1 MASVDVHMS
10 LLICTRT
17 TTAKASAFASSF
29 FKRQRTFQIALR
41 DDLTGEDLSGSKDA
55 AFGIAG
61 PRAASGRRQTDA
73 GAGPVSPPVLGP
85 AWLPALPRRNL
96 WEEHLKKFTRVRGAQ
111 KKCSSCMPRQLNAG
125 VLQWDEAHP
134 SVQWQSITW
143 FVVAFLYIF
152 SPARGWW
159 FEPGP
164 GVPTYF
170 THTHTCAPDFW
181 PKGYKTLS
189 KFVKYNGVKGTL
201 PSLHYPLLQSC
212 GRAPRNLT
220 WQSATTFCSDV
231 TPIEKMI
238 FDCHVGF
245 RGSYIYIPRAH
256 THFLTHRSNPQTW
269 RRYDGARANV
279 LHYDAAKNR
288 SMVFRKTL
296 KQKPRWLEM
305 TWRCGEI
312 GEMISR

>member
-1 MASVDVHMS
+1 MIWQV
-10 LLICTRT
+10 RT
-17 TTAKASAFASSF
+17 C
-29 FKRQRTFQIALR
+29 Q
-41 DDLTGEDLSGSKDA
+41 
-55 AFGIAG
+55 G
-61 PRAASGRRQTDA
+61 PRMLHSESQDRVRRQGGGKLTLV
-73 GAGPVSPPVLGP
+73 PVQSARQFWVRRGFRPCRGGTYEKNIWKSSPGWGELKRSVVHACQDSWMLGFCNGMKHIQ
-85 AWLPALPRRNL
+85 ACSDNQSHGLL
-96 WEEHLKKFTRVRGAQ
+96 WHFYTFFRPQEDGGSNRGQ
-111 KKCSSCMPRQLNAG
+111 ECQHIL
-125 VLQWDEAHP
+125 
-134 SVQWQSITW
+134 
-143 FVVAFLYIF
+143 
-152 SPARGWW
+152 
-159 FEPGP
+159 
-164 GVPTYF
+164 
-170 THTHTCAPDFW
+170 HTHTCAPDFW

-189 KFVKYNGVKGTL
+189 KFVKYNDVKGTL

-296 KQKPRWLEM
+296 KQKPPWLEM